1 MKFDLRATAQML
13 RFDEAAD
20 RVVPP
25 TGFTA
30 RLTVFSAFAMAF
42 LAVFAIALS
51 LAVGRVATQWGE
63 DLARSS
69 TVRISAP
76 AGETALQTEAALR
89 VLRTTPGIAPAG
101 RKECCNA
108 TLFGAAPDSGSR
120 TCSGRLL
127 SVNVSRSAPWKE

>member
-76 AGETALQTEAALR
+76 AGE
-89 VLRTTPGIAPAG
+89 IG
-101 RKECCNA
+101 RA
-108 TLFGAAPDSGSR
+108 H
-120 TCSGRLL
+120 
-127 SVNVSRSAPWKE
+127 V